1 MKNFFLFISTGLLL
15 VACNDQTKTATAA
28 AEATRKNTDMITQN
42 LKGKV
47 QSIDESSY
55 AVDSTG
61 KMGSQD
67 STTSTSEFTEPGYQS
82 RYITKDKT
90 GKVKEEQSIAHFEN
104 GAVREFM
111 TKKDGKQTERWEIII
126 DSSGNYQEA
135 RIYDSANKLKSY
147 YKDLSQDE
155 YGQVTKGTEYTP
167 EHKMKSSFEN
177 SYKSGIFTGSINRD
191 STGKET
197 FRSVVQLDEKGYPV
211 SMTSTTHMKDTTKT
225 ETKTYKYDNM
235 DEKGNWTQRTEY
247 NEKGKPVK
255 IEKRTITY
263 YKD

>member
-1 MKNFFLFISTGLLL
+1 MKKFFLFLSTGLLL

-28 AEATRKNTDMITQN
+28 AEAPRKNTDMITQN

-47 QSIDESSY
+47 QSIEESSY

-61 KMGSQD
+61 KMGSRD
-67 STTSTSEFTEPGYQS
+67 STTHTSEFTEPGYQS
-82 RYITKDKT
+82 SYITKDQS
-90 GKVKEEQSIAHFEN
+90 GKIKEEQTMAHYEN
-104 GAVREFM
+104 GAVKEFM
-111 TKKDGKQTERWEIII
+111 TKKDGKQTERWEIIL

-135 RIYDSANKLKSY
+135 KVYDSANKLRNY
-147 YKDLSQDE
+147 YKELSQDE

-167 EHKMKSSFEN
+167 DHKMKSMFEN
-177 SYKSGIFTGSINRD
+177 SYKDGIFTGSINRD
-191 STGKET
+191 SSGKET
-197 FRSVVQLDEKGYPV
+197 FRSVVQLDEKGFPV
-211 SMTSTTHMKDTTKT
+211 SMTSTSKIKDSTKT